1 MIAGF
6 LKIILFLVL
15 TIVIVTAVG
24 IFKLVQHMRNI
35 SQKFGGQQTY
45 DNTKRSHQTSGES
58 EVIDTRSTEKANRK
72 IFSKDEGE
80 FVDYK
85 EE

>member
-1 MIAGF
+1 M
-6 LKIILFLVL
+6 VS
-15 TIVIVTAVG
+15 G
-24 IFKLVQHMRNI
+24 IFTIFFFLIIFIVVSMFIGALRMFC
-35 SQKFGGQQTY
+35 SLRDFTQKINRQQP
-45 DNTKRSHQTSGES
+45 SGNAQSRRYGAGNS
-58 EVIDTRSTEKANRK
+58 EVIDTRSQEKANRK

>member
-1 MIAGF
+1 MISGI
-6 LKIILFLVL
+6 LTLLLFLFVA
-15 TIVIVTAVG
+15 IVVATFVG
-24 IFKLVQHMRNI
+24 AFKVFRNLRDFT
-35 SQKFGGQQTY
+35 QKLNRQQPFSGAQGRQYGENGG
-45 DNTKRSHQTSGES
+45 G
-58 EVIDTRSTEKANRK
+58 VIDTRSQEKANRK